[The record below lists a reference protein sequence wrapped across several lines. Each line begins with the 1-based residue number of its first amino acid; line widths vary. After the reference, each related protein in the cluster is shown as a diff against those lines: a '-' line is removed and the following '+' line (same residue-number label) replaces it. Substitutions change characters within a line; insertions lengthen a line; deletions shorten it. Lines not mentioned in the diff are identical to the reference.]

1 MSNERTRGIA
11 PFFVDWL
18 RERTRRVAG
27 ALRGDALT
35 WDEIVDRHGPQA
47 AAVLYV
53 ILTLAHGRPRFNALI
68 GDVVDLLDVDRPRF
82 NEIVAV
88 LVQRKIIAATTWSS
102 GETTW
107 EILRVPEGWAG

>member
-1 MSNERTRGIA
+1 MSDERTRGVA
-11 PFFVDWL
+11 SFFPAWL
-18 RERTRRVAG
+18 RERFEQVGGRVG
-27 ALRGDALT
+27 ELT
-35 WDEIVDRHGPQA
+35 WDEILDRHGPQA

-53 ILTLAHGRPRFNALI
+53 ILTLAHGRTRFNALR
-68 GDVVDLLDVDRPRF
+68 GDVIDLLALDQSRF

-88 LVQRKIIAATTWSS
+88 FVQRRIIAATTYAS